1 LVEQQELKKIVC
13 YWSLSLK
20 EEEGWENLPFFF
32 YRSKAK
38 STENACLSVKG
49 KLCSFG
55 LTVVV
60 ATGVPKAVA
69 TTTTSL
75 RLLIKQLE
83 FV

>member
-1 LVEQQELKKIVC
+1 LVEQQRLKKIVC
-13 YWSLSLK
+13 CSFCHT

-32 YRSKAK
+32 HRSSVK
-38 STENACLSVKG
+38 STDNDCLSVKG
-49 KLCSFG
+49 KLCIFG

-60 ATGVPKAVA
+60 ATGLQKAIA
-69 TTTTSL
+69 TTTTSP

>member
-13 YWSLSLK
+13 CSFCLR

-32 YRSKAK
+32 HPSNVK
-38 STENACLSVKG
+38 STYNARLSAKD
-49 KLCSFG
+49 KLCIFG

-60 ATGVPKAVA
+60 ATGLQKAIA
-69 TTTTSL
+69 TTTTSP